1 MILCRQG
8 YQKKVLRKKH
18 NVSVASFSD
27 GTGEKIIQN
36 VDDLL
41 KHKPDDIVIHVGT
54 NDMTNEV
61 NLLNSVKKN
70 AKQVSD
76 ISPKTTIAFS
86 SIIVRK
92 DKKHIEKPQK
102 DTKTRLKNYC

>member
-1 MILCRQG
+1 MQTGISR
-8 YQKKVLRKKH
+8 KVLSKKH

-36 VDDLL
+36 IDDLL
-41 KHKPDDIVIHVGT
+41 KHKPDDIVIRVGT

-76 ISPKTTIAFS
+76 ISPKTTIVFS

>member
-1 MILCRQG
+1 MQTGISR
-8 YQKKVLRKKH
+8 KVLSKKH

-61 NLLNSVKKN
+61 NLLNSVKIRTQNKFPTFHQ
-70 AKQVSD
+70 KQP
-76 ISPKTTIAFS
+76 SPFH
-86 SIIVRK
+86 R
-92 DKKHIEKPQK
+92 
-102 DTKTRLKNYC
+102 